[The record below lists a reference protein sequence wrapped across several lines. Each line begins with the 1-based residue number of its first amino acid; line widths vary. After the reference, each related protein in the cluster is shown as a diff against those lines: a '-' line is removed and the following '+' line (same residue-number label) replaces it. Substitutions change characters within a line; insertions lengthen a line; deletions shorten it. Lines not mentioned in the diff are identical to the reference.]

1 MTTNFVAIDL
11 SQLPPPHAVEQL
23 DYEQILAERKAYA
36 ISLWPEDQQAE
47 IAARLALESE
57 PLTKLLEENAYREML
72 WRQRVNEAALAN
84 MLASAQGADLDQ
96 LAANYNVKRLV
107 IQPGDPRH
115 LDYEQIL
122 AERKAYAI
130 SLWPE
135 DQQAEIAARLALESE
150 PLTKL
155 LEENAYREMLWRQR
169 VNEAAL
175 ANMLASAQGADL
187 DQLAANYNVK
197 RLVIQPGDPSK
208 VPPVQELLESDDSLR
223 ERAQMAWEGLSTAG
237 PRNSYIFH
245 ARAADGRVG
254 DASAVSPSPA
264 VVVVTVQAAQG
275 NGSAPADL
283 LDIVDAYLNDADRR
297 PVADRL
303 TVQSAQVLEYR
314 VDATLYLAT
323 IGPESEPILDAARAR
338 LTAYV
343 HQRRRLGMEVS
354 ESAVHAALHVEG
366 VRKVTLSNWSDI
378 AATPAQAPYCT
389 GITLTL
395 GDE

>member
-1 MTTNFVAIDL
+1 
-11 SQLPPPHAVEQL
+11 
-23 DYEQILAERKAYA
+23 
-36 ISLWPEDQQAE
+36 
-47 IAARLALESE
+47 
-57 PLTKLLEENAYREML
+57 
-72 WRQRVNEAALAN
+72 
-84 MLASAQGADLDQ
+84 
-96 LAANYNVKRLV
+96 
-107 IQPGDPRH
+107 
-115 LDYEQIL
+115 
-122 AERKAYAI
+122 
-130 SLWPE
+130 
-135 DQQAEIAARLALESE
+135 SE

-208 VPPVQELLESDDSLR
+208 VPPVPELLESDDSLR

-264 VVVVTVQAAQG
+264 VVVVTVQVAQG

-283 LDIVDAYLNDADRR
+283 LAIVDAYLNDADRR

>member
-1 MTTNFVAIDL
+1 MKTFAAIDL
-11 SQLPPPHAVEQL
+11 SLLPAPSVVEPL
-23 DYEQILAERKAYA
+23 DYEQIFAERKAYA
-36 ISLWPEDQQAE
+36 VSLWPANQQAE
-47 IAARLALESE
+47 VAATLELESE
-57 PLTKLLEENAYREML
+57 PLTKLPQENAYRETI
-72 WRQRVNEAALAN
+72 WRQRVNEAALAT
-84 MLASAQGADLDQ
+84 MLASAKGADLDQ
-96 LAANYNVKRLV
+96 VAANYNVQRLV
-107 IQPGDPRH
+107 V
-115 LDYEQIL
+115 
-122 AERKAYAI
+122 
-130 SLWPE
+130 
-135 DQQAEIAARLALESE
+135 
-150 PLTKL
+150 T
-155 LEENAYREMLWRQR
+155 
-169 VNEAAL
+169 
-175 ANMLASAQGADL
+175 
-187 DQLAANYNVK
+187 
-197 RLVIQPGDPSK
+197 PGDPSA
-208 VPPVQELLESDDSLR
+208 VPPVAEVLEDDDSLR

-283 LDIVDAYLNDADRR
+283 LAIVDAYLNDADRR

-366 VRKVTLSNWSDI
+366 VSKVTLSNWSDI
-378 AATPAQAPYCT
+378 AATPAQAPYCV